1 MDILRRIENGQVLIS
16 DGATGTFLQNNG
28 LSPGGSPEEF
38 NESHPEIVKK
48 MARSYF
54 EAGSDMVLTNSFGG
68 TIFRQG
74 HYGYSEKVHSF
85 NKLSAE
91 HAVSQRPK
99 NGFVCGSIGPT
110 GGFLEPLGEISRT
123 EMSSAFLDQIKA
135 LESGGVDAIVI
146 ETMLDLEEAKVA
158 IDAARTHTELTVIV
172 TMTFD
177 KGPKGFFTMMG
188 ATPEHAAKDLS
199 GSGAHIIGSNCGNGI
214 NNMIEIASQMKNA
227 TDLPLLIHS
236 NAGIPTLKGG
246 EILYP
251 EDPSYMV
258 EGFLNLRDAGVN
270 IIGGCCGT
278 TPEHIKALSEAL
290 TK

>member
-1 MDILRRIENGQVLIS
+1 MDIINRIENGEVLIS

-38 NESHPEIVKK
+38 NESHPEIVKE
-48 MARSYF
+48 MAHSYF

-68 TIFRQG
+68 TIFRQN
-74 HYGYSEKVHSF
+74 HYGYAEKVHLF

-91 HAVSQRPK
+91 HAVSQKPE

-110 GGFLEPLGEISRT
+110 GGFLEPLGEISRND
-123 EMSSAFLDQIKA
+123 MSSAFLDQIKA

-146 ETMLDLEEAKVA
+146 ETMLDLEEAKIA
-158 IDAARTHTELTVIV
+158 IDAARTHTDLTVIV

-188 ATPEHAAKDLS
+188 ATPEHAAKELS

-214 NNMIEIASQMKNA
+214 NNMIDIAALMKSA
-227 TDLPLLIHS
+227 STLPLLVHS
-236 NAGIPTLKGG
+236 NAGIPSLKGG
-246 EILYP
+246 DILYP
-251 EDPSYMV
+251 EDPAYMV
-258 EGFLNLRDAGVN
+258 EGFLKLRDNGVN

-278 TPEHIKALSEAL
+278 TPEHVKALSQAL
-290 TK
+290 AK

>member
-1 MDILRRIENGQVLIS
+1 MDLLNRIENGQVLVS
-16 DGATGTFLQNNG
+16 DGATGTFLQNHG

-38 NESHPEIVKK
+38 NESRPEIIKK

-74 HYGYSEKVHSF
+74 HYGYSDKVHLF

-91 HAVSQRPK
+91 HAVSQKPET
-99 NGFVCGSIGPT
+99 GFVCGSIGPT
-110 GGFLEPLGEISRT
+110 GGFLEPLGEISRD
-123 EMSSAFLDQIKA
+123 EMSRAFLDQIKA
-135 LESGGVDAIVI
+135 LEAGGVDAVVI

-158 IDAARTHTELTVIV
+158 IDAAREHTELTVIV

-188 ATPEHAAKDLS
+188 ATPEHAARELS
-199 GSGAHIIGSNCGNGI
+199 CSGAHIIGSNCGNGI
-214 NNMIEIASQMKNA
+214 NNMIDIASQMKNA
-227 TDLPLLIHS
+227 TELPLLIHS
-236 NAGIPTLKGG
+236 NAGIPSLKGG

-251 EDPSYMV
+251 EDPTYMV
-258 EGFLNLRDAGVN
+258 EGFLKLRDAGVN

-290 TK
+290 TE